1 MLELVNVS
9 KSFNKN
15 SLFRGKKSSEKS
27 VLENINLFIDSGS
40 ATKITGNN
48 GSGKT
53 TLLRIASNNLIQD
66 SGVIKLT
73 SMLQHE
79 QIKVVITNTRSF
91 FLRLTVKENLIFFAS
106 LRNLNLS
113 DTKCLDFLE
122 KMKIADLY
130 EEKYS
135 NLSNGQQKLILIARS
150 FITPTKI
157 LLVDELG
164 SDLDREKKARLHEIL
179 QDYIRAGNSLVFT
192 SHEDN
197 SEFINFQEYKL
208 SNKQLIAK

>member
-1 MLELVNVS
+1 MC
-9 KSFNKN
+9 
-15 SLFRGKKSSEKS
+15 SSD
-27 VLENINLFIDSGS
+27 L
-40 ATKITGNN
+40 
-48 GSGKT
+48 
-53 TLLRIASNNLIQD
+53 
-66 SGVIKLT
+66 
-73 SMLQHE
+73 
-79 QIKVVITNTRSF
+79 
-91 FLRLTVKENLIFFAS
+91 
-106 LRNLNLS
+106 
-113 DTKCLDFLE
+113 TKCLDFLE

-192 SHEDN
+192 SHVDN